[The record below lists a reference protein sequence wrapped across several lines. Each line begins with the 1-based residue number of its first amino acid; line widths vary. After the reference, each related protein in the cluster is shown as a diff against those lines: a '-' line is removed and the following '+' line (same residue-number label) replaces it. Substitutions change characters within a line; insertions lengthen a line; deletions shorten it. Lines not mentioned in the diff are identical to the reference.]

1 MFALLEGAAMND
13 IAAWFERHNISMAA
27 VLATLGLLIGAFVFS
42 YLVKRPLQ
50 ASLRQLA
57 SRLSLPYE
65 TVLTI
70 TRVLL
75 GALWVVVATLVLDIW
90 GVGVGG
96 VWTLLVSAAT
106 VIGVGFLATWTMV
119 SNITA
124 SFFIAFWRPF
134 HLGDDIE
141 ILPENLKGRVID
153 SNLMYVVARESSGAV
168 IQIPNNLFFQKMFR
182 VTSTSSERTLFEQY
196 EHHSDVARRSRSV
209 SASDK
214 EGALPTSNE
223 MAPRGAV
230 SSRPISN

>member
-1 MFALLEGAAMND
+1 MND
-13 IAAWFERHNISMAA
+13 IAAWFDRYNISMAA
-27 VLATLGLLIGAFVFS
+27 VLATLGLLIGAFVLS
-42 YLVKRPLQ
+42 YVLKRPLQ

-65 TVLTI
+65 TVVTI

-75 GALWVVVATLVLDIW
+75 GALWAVVATLVLEIW

-134 HLGDDIE
+134 RLGDEIE
-141 ILPENLKGRVID
+141 IVPENLKGRVID

-223 MAPRGAV
+223 TVPRGAA

>member
-1 MFALLEGAAMND
+1 MND
-13 IAAWFERHNISMAA
+13 IAVWFDRHDISMAA
-27 VLATLGLLIGAFVFS
+27 VLATLGLLIVAFVLS
-42 YLVKRPLQ
+42 YLLKRPLQ

-57 SRLSLPYE
+57 SRLSLPFE

-75 GALWVVVATLVLDIW
+75 GALWVVVATLVLEIW

-134 HLGDDIE
+134 RLGDDIE

-153 SNLMYVVARESSGAV
+153 SNLMFVVARESSGAV
-168 IQIPNNLFFQKMFR
+168 IQIPNNLFFQRMFR
-182 VTSTSSERTLFEQY
+182 VTSTGSERTLFEQF
-196 EHHSDVARRSRSV
+196 EHHSDVARRSRSAG
-209 SASDK
+209 ASD
-214 EGALPTSNE
+214 EAGARPTPNE
-223 MAPRGAV
+223 MAPYGAT